1 MRSSARGSRISTE
14 GRAPDWL
21 ELDRILGLFLEAFP
35 GRMPVDASP
44 PSKGTTWRRPIGR
57 RSRHRLGRRVSDRPP
72 ITVHLFAQSRYR
84 ARQPVQFNRFASC
97 REPGD
102 TARQVR
108 LFESPPPIPSV
119 GPVVRTWRI
128 GSAMKPSAGSL
139 LEDPSGSRDVL
150 HPSGVLDRS
159 ASRALREEI
168 SRTLSRGPA
177 KLVVDLSNV
186 SDVDAA
192 GLDVLV
198 YACRAAI
205 AAHVKLVLSSLPP
218 LVLELLE
225 PTRLSD
231 LGDVD
236 IEPTVPVPL
245 PGTAA

>member
-1 MRSSARGSRISTE
+1 LAEANRSAKSSPAGSASQRPSTSHRTPV
-14 GRAPDWL
+14 RA
-21 ELDRILGLFLEAFP
+21 ELVP
-35 GRMPVDASP
+35 
-44 PSKGTTWRRPIGR
+44 
-57 RSRHRLGRRVSDRPP
+57 
-72 ITVHLFAQSRYR
+72 R
-84 ARQPVQFNRFASC
+84 ATNESFNRFACC

-119 GPVVRTWRI
+119 GPVDLAWRI

-139 LEDPSGSRDVL
+139 LEDPSQDSREVL
-150 HPSGVLDRS
+150 HPSGLLDRA

-168 SRTLSRGPA
+168 SRTISRGPA
-177 KLVVDLSNV
+177 TLVVDLSNV

-198 YACRAAI
+198 YACRAATS
-205 AAHVKLVLSSLPP
+205 AHVKLVLSSLPP

-225 PTRLSD
+225 PTRLSE

-236 IEPTVPVPL
+236 IEPAVPIPL
-245 PGTAA
+245 HITAA